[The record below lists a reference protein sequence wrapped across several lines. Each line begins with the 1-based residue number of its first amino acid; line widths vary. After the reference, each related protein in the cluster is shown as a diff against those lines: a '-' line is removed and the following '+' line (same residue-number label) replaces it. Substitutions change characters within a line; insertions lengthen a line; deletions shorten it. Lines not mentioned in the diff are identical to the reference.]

1 LKDVVLEFD
10 TLTDVRMSEA
20 AYECRG
26 KGIVTTVEAS
36 DENLF
41 ERKLLERADGTLIE
55 SRCKHCGQILLG
67 KAIFG
72 DLLEQEQQHMLHCGR
87 E

>member
-1 LKDVVLEFD
+1 
-10 TLTDVRMSEA
+10 MA
-20 AYECRG
+20 ANQ
-26 KGIVTTVEAS
+26 I
-36 DENLF
+36 LF
-41 ERKLLERADGTLIE
+41 ERKLLERTDGTLIE

-72 DLLEQEQQHMLHCGR
+72 DLLEQEQQHTDQGGR